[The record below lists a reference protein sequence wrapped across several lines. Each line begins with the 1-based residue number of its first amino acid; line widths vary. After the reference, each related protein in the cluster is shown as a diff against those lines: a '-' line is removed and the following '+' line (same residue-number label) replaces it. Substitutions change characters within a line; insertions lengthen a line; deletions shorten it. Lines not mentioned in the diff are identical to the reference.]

1 MSDFLSTL
9 PVRPSPSP
17 LSSVTSAVSS
27 SGSLNVA
34 LLAKEVKSGLR
45 KGSVWKDRHVEVGGR
60 RRFQRLLT
68 ALNGS

>member
-45 KGSVWKDRHVEVGGR
+45 EERTYKAVDTMKKKAIHTSQTYEEFK
-60 RRFQRLLT
+60 
-68 ALNGS
+68 